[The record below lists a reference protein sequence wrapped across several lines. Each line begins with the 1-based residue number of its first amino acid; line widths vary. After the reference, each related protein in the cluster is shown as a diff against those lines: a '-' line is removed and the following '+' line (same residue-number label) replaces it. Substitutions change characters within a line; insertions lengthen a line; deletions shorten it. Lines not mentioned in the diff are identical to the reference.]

1 MEKAEDAPKI
11 KKSSSKNSL
20 NTLNGSLYDKL
31 SNRENTFVCKNDD
44 SSIMNKTKKPRRDQ
58 EMSFVTHSFLSLHNL
73 SKEIDSINAK
83 DDKNSV
89 FITA

>member
-11 KKSSSKNSL
+11 KKNTSKNSL
-20 NTLNGSLYDKL
+20 STLNGSLYDKL
-31 SNRENTFVCKNDD
+31 SNRENTFVGKNDE
-44 SSIMNKTKKPRRDQ
+44 SSIMNKTKKLRRDQ

-73 SKEIDSINAK
+73 SKEIDNINAK
-83 DDKNSV
+83 EDKNSV